1 MIAIAQESNV
11 LILCDMIVI
20 DTKVLRC
27 GLCKKTYL
35 NKENFDL
42 HVCVDE
48 KEDSENVS
56 SYKVL

>member
-1 MIAIAQESNV
+1 
-11 LILCDMIVI
+11 MIVI

-42 HVCVDE
+42 HVCIDE